1 MVKSLAANGK
11 QSREK
16 FRQSAIF
23 LHLKQIRLYCVEIR
37 QFRFYTNLSGKIF
50 MKKSF
55 LWFYVALFVCAV
67 FGLNV
72 HAQQTRPSAYAI
84 TNAQIVTVS
93 GANIP
98 RGTIVVRD
106 GLIEAVGEAA
116 RVPADAVVI
125 DGAGLTVYPGFFDA
139 NTSLG
144 LSAPP
149 APRPAGQGGG
159 QAQIAQLQSTQ
170 PQSNSNYPDGLQPE
184 ESAIERL
191 KAGEAQFETNRNA
204 GFTTVLTV
212 SREGVFNGQSAVIN
226 LGGETVSEM
235 IIRPAFAEHFSFV
248 TLRTGQYPTSLMGT
262 FSALRQ
268 MLLDAQR
275 LQENRKA
282 YDKNPRGMRRP
293 EADKSLDALLPVLNR
308 QMPIVFNANTQNEIV
323 RALDMA
329 KEFNLNA
336 IISGGQEAAKVANRL
351 KEQNVPILL
360 SLNFP
365 KRTTTASPEADAES
379 LELMRR
385 RADAPKTAGQLATA
399 GIKFAF
405 QSGGMTSINDFLANA
420 NKAVENG
427 LPKDAAIRAVTLSAA
442 EILGVADRLGSI
454 EKGKIANLTISRG
467 DIFNKDKAITHVFVD
482 GKLFEQKEKPKT
494 PTPTATGGAAQP
506 GATAAVG
513 GNYSITIEIP
523 GQSLAGTLGLTQQGE
538 TLTGN
543 LQTQLGTTPIK
554 DGKVTAEGFTFTTTV
569 EFGGSTFD
577 LFVSGRVTGNEISG
591 TMTSPQGA
599 IPFRG
604 TKTP

>member
-1 MVKSLAANGK
+1 
-11 QSREK
+11 
-16 FRQSAIF
+16 
-23 LHLKQIRLYCVEIR
+23 
-37 QFRFYTNLSGKIF
+37 

-55 LWFYVALFVCAV
+55 LCFYVALFAFAV
-67 FGLNV
+67 LVLNV
-72 HAQQTRPSAYAI
+72 HAQTRSATYAI

-93 GANIP
+93 GPNIS
-98 RGTIVVRD
+98 RGTVVVRD
-106 GLIEAVGEAA
+106 GLIEAVGENVK
-116 RVPADAVVI
+116 VPADAVVI
-125 DGAGLTVYPGFFDA
+125 DGAGLTIYPGFFDA

-144 LSAPP
+144 LAAPVAP
-149 APRPAGQGGG
+149 QPRPGGQGGG
-159 QAQIAQLQSTQ
+159 LQVTQTTAQ

-226 LGGETVSEM
+226 LAGESVSEM

-248 TLRTGQYPTSLMGT
+248 TLRSGQYPTSLIGT

-282 YDKNPRGMRRP
+282 YDKNPRGMKRP
-293 EADKSLDALLPVLNR
+293 ETDKSLDALLPVLNR
-308 QMPIVFNANTQNEIV
+308 QMPIVFNANTEIEII
-323 RALDMA
+323 RSLDMA
-329 KEFNLNA
+329 REFNLNA
-336 IISGGQEAAKVANRL
+336 IISGGQEAGKVVGRL
-351 KEQNVPILL
+351 KAQNVPVLL

-365 KRTTTASPEADAES
+365 KRTAIASPEADAES
-379 LELMRR
+379 LELLRR
-385 RADAPKTAGQLATA
+385 RADTPKTAGRLAAA

-405 QSGGMTSINDFLANA
+405 QSGGMTSIGDFLTNA

-427 LPKDAAIRAVTLSAA
+427 LSKDAAIRAMTLSAA

-454 EKGKIANLTISRG
+454 EKGKIANLTVSRG
-467 DIFNKDKAITHVFVD
+467 DVFAKDRTITHVFID

-494 PTPTATGGAAQP
+494 LTPATGGTQP
-506 GATAAVG
+506 GATANVG
-513 GNYSITIEIP
+513 GNYSVTIEIP
-523 GQSLAGTLGLTQQGE
+523 GQTLAGTLSLTQQGE

-543 LQTQLGTTPIK
+543 LQTQLGTTPLK
-554 DGKVTAEGFTFTTTV
+554 DGKVTAEGFAFTTTV

-577 LFVSGRVTGNEISG
+577 LFVSGRVTGNEING

>member
-1 MVKSLAANGK
+1 LARFDQKAV
-11 QSREK
+11 
-16 FRQSAIF
+16 FI
-23 LHLKQIRLYCVEIR
+23 LKQIRLYCVEIR
-37 QFRFYTNLSGKIF
+37 QFRFYTILSGKIF

-55 LWFYVALFVCAV
+55 LWFYVAVFASAV

-72 HAQQTRPSAYAI
+72 HAQPTRPSAYAI
-84 TNAQIVTVS
+84 TGAQIVTVS
-93 GANIP
+93 GANIS

-106 GLIEAVGEAA
+106 GLIEAVGESV

-144 LSAPP
+144 LAAPP
-149 APRPAGQGGG
+149 TPRPAGQGGG
-159 QAQIAQLQSTQ
+159 QAQIAQPQSTQ

-226 LGGETVSEM
+226 LAGETVSEM
-235 IIRPAFAEHFSFV
+235 IVRPAFAEHFSFV
-248 TLRTGQYPTSLMGT
+248 TLRSGQYPTSLMGT

-275 LQENRKA
+275 LQENRNA
-282 YDKNPRGMRRP
+282 YAKNPRGMRRP

-308 QMPIVFNANTQNEIV
+308 QMPIVFNANTEIEIV
-323 RALDMA
+323 RALDLA

-351 KEQNVPILL
+351 KEQNVPVLL

-379 LELMRR
+379 LELLRR
-385 RADAPKTAGQLATA
+385 RAETPKTAGRLAAA

-405 QSGGMTSINDFLANA
+405 QSGGMTSIGDFTSNA
-420 NKAVENG
+420 NKAIENG
-427 LPKDAAIRAVTLSAA
+427 LPKDAAIRAMTLSAA

-454 EKGKIANLTISRG
+454 ERGKIANLTVTRG
-467 DIFNKDKAITHVFVD
+467 DIFGKDKTITHVFVD

-494 PTPTATGGAAQP
+494 PTPTPTAGGAQP
-506 GATAAVG
+506 AATANVG

-523 GQSLAGTLGLTQQGE
+523 GQSLGGTLALTQQGE

-543 LQTQLGTTPIK
+543 LQTQLGTTPVK

-577 LFVSGRVTGNEISG
+577 LFVTGRVSGNEISG